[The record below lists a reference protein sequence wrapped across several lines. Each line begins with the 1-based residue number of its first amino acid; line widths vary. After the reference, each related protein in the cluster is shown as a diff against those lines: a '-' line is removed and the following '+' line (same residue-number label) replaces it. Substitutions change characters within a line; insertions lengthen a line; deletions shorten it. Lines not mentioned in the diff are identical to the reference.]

1 MRKPNWE
8 DWSVE
13 DLSALYKRPGFLVRR
28 AHQITVSLFVEE
40 AAEFGATTTQYGVMS
55 ILRSRSGID
64 QIGLA
69 KLVGLDRSTTAL
81 VVTKLEADGYV
92 ERKIDPADR
101 RRRELVLT
109 LAGIKLLQK
118 LQRPARRA
126 QERALAAF
134 DASEAKEFVRL
145 LEKFVG
151 AFNEVT
157 RAPIM
162 SAEVQ
167 PVPQR
172 RRRRS

>member
-1 MRKPNWE
+1 MRKEKSETWTV
-8 DWSVE
+8 D

-28 AHQITVSLFVEE
+28 AHQITVSLFLEE
-40 AAEFGATTTQYGVMS
+40 AAELGATTTQYGVMS

-92 ERKIDPADR
+92 ERKTDPVDR

-109 LAGIKLLQK
+109 SEGLKQLRK
-118 LQRPARRA
+118 LQTPARRA
-126 QERALAAF
+126 QERALAVFTA
-134 DASEAKEFVRL
+134 DEARQFVGL

-162 SAEVQ
+162 AADVRDTS
-167 PVPQR
+167 R
-172 RRRRS
+172 RGRRRS